1 MPLKTVCLYPGV
13 LWGLQ
18 IFGGWCVNT
27 SYYSK
32 RLHWIASSP
41 NPSNKRFL
49 HTLWFWSYDR
59 ELKKQKTKKNKNAK
73 VSDGSYNR
81 DTFISDLWSGGQSK
95 NDEGY
100 WRWWE
105 GNNCIYGHSTKT
117 FRNNFR
123 GMRNRTPPTDEI
135 HQKLWNRYLRVT
147 SQLKYSSKSW
157 LKGWGVDPPT
167 HHSHRMR
174 KTAKK
179 TQGRLTFLQWI
190 QKHSVFYLNIQGMV
204 KVDNNPQ
211 ATLLGTCKQPFHHSF
226 TSVALLPAL
235 V

>member
-1 MPLKTVCLYPGV
+1 MV
-13 LWGLQ
+13 L
-18 IFGGWCVNT
+18 
-27 SYYSK
+27 
-32 RLHWIASSP
+32 
-41 NPSNKRFL
+41 
-49 HTLWFWSYDR
+49 
-59 ELKKQKTKKNKNAK
+59 ELRQGAEETKNKKNKNAK

-81 DTFISDLWSGGQSK
+81 GTFISDLWSGGQSK

-157 LKGWGVDPPT
+157 LKGWGVDPTT

-226 TSVALLPAL
+226 KSVALLPAL